1 MGQTGKELHFYPGQK
16 LLLLLQ
22 GGKVVMRS
30 EAWGGPS
37 ARVQSDNMDATPTS
51 PGRYLIYR
59 EEAYITPTWAWSSI
73 RWGTKLQDKLTDVWY
88 QLNVNTWA
96 SLKRDKGISRQDV
109 IAQNYR
115 LYGQKRVP
123 DTWVFNDFGPIA
135 IRYFVD
141 RNGNGRFDQGKET
154 LMGEMFHTTPDNEAQ
169 YRQGQPLVM
178 AESRGCIHMKPPER
192 DLLKNAGAFEYGTP
206 FIVHTYSERF
216 K

>member
-16 LLLLLQ
+16 LLLLLSS
-22 GGKVVMRS
+22 GKVVLRS

-37 ARVQSDNMDATPTS
+37 ARVHDANMDATPTT

-59 EEAYITPTWAWSSI
+59 EESYITRTWPWSSI
-73 RWGTKLQDKLTDVWY
+73 RWGTKLQDKLSDVWY

-96 SLKRDKGISRQDV
+96 SLLKDKGISRQQV
-109 IAQNYR
+109 IDQNFR

-123 DTWVFNDFGPIA
+123 DSWVFNDFGPIA

-169 YRQGQPLVM
+169 SRRGQPLVM
-178 AESRGCIHMKPPER
+178 TESHGCIHLKPPDR
-192 DLLKNAGAFEYGTP
+192 DLLKKEGAFEYGTP
-206 FIVHTYSERF
+206 FIVHDYSERF

>member
-1 MGQTGKELHFYPGQK
+1 MGQPGKELHFYPGQK
-16 LLLLLQ
+16 LLLLMRD
-22 GGKVVMRS
+22 GKVVLRS
-30 EAWGGPS
+30 EAWGGPA
-37 ARVQSDNMDATPTS
+37 ARVQSENMDATPTT

-59 EEAYITPTWAWSSI
+59 EEAYITRTWVWSSI

-96 SLKRDKGISRQDV
+96 SLKKDKGISRQDV
-109 IAQNYR
+109 IDQNFR

-123 DTWVFNDFGPIA
+123 DSWVFNDFGPIA

-141 RNGNGRFDQGKET
+141 RNGNGRFDQDKET

-169 YRQGQPLVM
+169 VKRGQPLVM
-178 AESRGCIHMKPPER
+178 TESHGCIHMKPPER
-192 DLLKNAGAFEYGTP
+192 DLLKKAGAFEYGTP
-206 FIVHTYSERF
+206 FIVHAYSERF

>member
-16 LLLLLQ
+16 LLLLLRA
-22 GGKVVMRS
+22 GKVVLRS

-37 ARVQSDNMDATPTS
+37 ARVQDATMDATPTT

-59 EEAYITPTWAWSSI
+59 EEAYITRTWPWSSI
-73 RWGTKLQDKLTDVWY
+73 RWGTKLQDKLSDVWY

-96 SLKRDKGISRQDV
+96 SLQKDKGISRQDV
-109 IAQNYR
+109 IDQNFR

-123 DTWVFNDFGPIA
+123 DSWVFNDFGPIA

-169 YRQGQPLVM
+169 
-178 AESRGCIHMKPPER
+178 SRRG
-192 DLLKNAGAFEYGTP
+192 
-206 FIVHTYSERF
+206 
-216 K
+216 